1 MESEVIMRK
10 FLLAICFS
18 LIFFIFSLSCVP
30 TPHETPQIEKFETP
44 TAFMDKENFFQAGRF
59 YFSGQPDE
67 ETFRWLKEEGV
78 KVVIN
83 LRTDEEME
91 TLTKEKFDQPALLE
105 ELEMKYVHIPVGG
118 KAGYT
123 PQPVD
128 EVARIVEEHEDKI
141 LIHCK
146 SAGRVSHLWVAYL
159 ISYQHYTIEEAMDY
173 GRRMKFYLPL
183 EGLLGYPLKI
193 EKKI

>member
-1 MESEVIMRK
+1 MRK
-10 FLLAICFS
+10 LMLVLFISYIVFLLN
-18 LIFFIFSLSCVP
+18 LSC
-30 TPHETPQIEKFETP
+30 TPLSQETPRAAEFETP
-44 TAFMDKENFFQAGRF
+44 TAIMGKENFFQAGRF

-91 TLTKEKFDQPALLE
+91 TLTKDKFDQPALLE
-105 ELEMKYVHIPVGG
+105 ELEMKYFHIPVGG

-123 PQPVD
+123 PQPVEKVSEIVD
-128 EVARIVEEHEDKI
+128 EHKDKI

-146 SAGRVSHLWVAYL
+146 SAGRVAHLWVAYL
-159 ISYQHYTIEEAMDY
+159 INYQHYTIEEAINY
-173 GRRMKFYLPL
+173 GRNMKFYLPL

-193 EKKI
+193 EKK